1 RTYRPDGCV
10 RLRGYAGSCQDD
22 GVPRGKRWDSLTLC
36 QARRRR
42 HMHRQLAALDRWYA
56 EQAFPDTRGGD
67 GRRRFLVATT
77 TVVIGLLATGHLL
90 HSQGY
95 DLGLDGVHAR
105 RG

>member
-1 RTYRPDGCV
+1 
-10 RLRGYAGSCQDD
+10 
-22 GVPRGKRWDSLTLC
+22 
-36 QARRRR
+36 
-42 HMHRQLAALDRWYA
+42 MHRQLAALDRWYA
-56 EQAFPDTRGGD
+56 EQAAPGTRGGD

-105 RG
+105 RGSGPSTVATGTGAYSFCWAMGGENQAYRDMQGVPVRELR